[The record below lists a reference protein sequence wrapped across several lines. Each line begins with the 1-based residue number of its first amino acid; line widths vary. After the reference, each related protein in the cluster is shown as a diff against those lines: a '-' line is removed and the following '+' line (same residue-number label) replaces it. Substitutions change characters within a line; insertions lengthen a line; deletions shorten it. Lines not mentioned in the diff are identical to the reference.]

1 LEIGSKPLDSDFFLW
16 NQGAFQN
23 GKPLLFGEKE
33 MQPNKK
39 LLRAAKKYNAWYKA
53 LSKEEKERMEK
64 DTQELMEWFKREHA
78 RNKRLGPKYG
88 KSKNHRR

>member
-1 LEIGSKPLDSDFFLW
+1 
-16 NQGAFQN
+16 
-23 GKPLLFGEKE
+23 LFGEKE

-39 LLRAAKKYNAWYKA
+39 LLRAAKKYNDWYEA

-78 RNKRLGPKYG
+78 RKDRKFRTRPGEGTQHGRCRCAP
-88 KSKNHRR
+88 